1 VNRPQGRGPAIATN
15 EITLAGA
22 IEPPAAVAS
31 VRQRTGG
38 YIIDMVIFAALAMVM
53 IVVAGLV
60 LLLATDWAQKD
71 ASDAVAYGFLAIIG
85 LGTPLAWSLMNLL
98 LLFTRRQTGGQY
110 VAGLRVARE
119 DAQPLRPATAV
130 AWWFLLNPL
139 LFSWPMALIAGLPLA
154 GAISLLLNNVTVVA
168 FGVVVTLCVVAP
180 LIALISALADGQ
192 NRALQDRIAG
202 TVVVPAS

>member
-1 VNRPQGRGPAIATN
+1 
-15 EITLAGA
+15 
-22 IEPPAAVAS
+22 

-38 YIIDMVIFAALAMVM
+38 YIVDMVIFGALAMVM
-53 IVVAGLV
+53 IVIAGFV

-85 LGTPLAWSLMNLL
+85 LGTPLAWSLLNLL
-98 LLFTRRQTGGQY
+98 LLSTRRQTGGQY

-119 DAQPLRPATAV
+119 DAQAMRPGTAA

-168 FGVVVTLCVVAP
+168 FGVVVTLCIVAP
-180 LIALISALADGQ
+180 IIALGSSLLDGQ

-202 TVVVPAS
+202 TIVVPAS

>member
-1 VNRPQGRGPAIATN
+1 M
-15 EITLAGA
+15 TLAGA
-22 IEPPAAVAS
+22 VEPPAAVAG

-38 YIIDMVIFAALAMVM
+38 YVIDMVIFAALAMVM
-53 IVVAGLV
+53 IVVAGL
-60 LLLATDWAQKD
+60 LLLLSTNWAQKN
-71 ASDAVAYGFLAIIG
+71 ASDPVAYGFLAIIG

-98 LLFTRRQTGGQY
+98 LLWTRRQTGGQY

-119 DAQPLRPATAV
+119 DAQPLTAANAA

-168 FGVVVTLCVVAP
+168 FGVIVTLCIVAP
-180 LIALISALADGQ
+180 LIAVVSALLDGQ
-192 NRALQDRIAG
+192 NRALQDRMAG
-202 TVVVPAS
+202 TVVVPAN